1 MCRNTANN
9 INFHYRT
16 NPVKINDKIFQY
28 IQQTLFLPIFPILGA
43 KKFFLDNPGLSC
55 ATSYRFLASCQNLE
69 KNNDTIPRQRSDRQK
84 ERRKDGQTLFYRTLP
99 ANARGPKI
107 LCYLQEQKYLVE
119 IWNCNSRYQRLVNDE
134 QQVTWVELKIFTRF
148 ALKLVFIVS
157 GRSIPWDK
165 PPTSKRTGVHNLR
178 VIFKCCL

>member
-1 MCRNTANN
+1 MWICINMQKIRLFSRFALKMWLIKKSYWLRTFWPVSQKLEFSQIWYLCSNTANN

-16 NPVKINDKIFQY
+16 NPVKTNDKIFQY

-107 LCYLQEQKYLVE
+107 LCYLQE
-119 IWNCNSRYQRLVNDE
+119 
-134 QQVTWVELKIFTRF
+134 
-148 ALKLVFIVS
+148 
-157 GRSIPWDK
+157 
-165 PPTSKRTGVHNLR
+165 
-178 VIFKCCL
+178 